1 MNITDVGTIGVPV
14 ADQDRALSF
23 YRDALGFDVGIDAPF
38 GEGSPRRID
47 PCEVAHEGDPDPR
60 RGQDPTCHHGDV
72 KDRQPIPKQIAGLAV
87 PQDRVSSTTWHWA
100 QRSLPAYLLAHS
112 VRAYCWGVV
121 IAEREA
127 WAFDRQILWTA
138 SLMHDF
144 GLTRISKN
152 TMCFDVE
159 GAEIA
164 RRFLERAGMP
174 AEAADRAAVAII
186 LHMQPS
192 VTLADG
198 VESVLLDRATAIDV
212 RGDEFDLIDDVRSSV
227 VRAFPRGPFD
237 RHFVAAIRREV
248 AIRPSCQSARL
259 LHKTGLE
266 AWMARSRWVT
276 G

>member
-1 MNITDVGTIGVPV
+1 MNARPP
-14 ADQDRALSF
+14 L
-23 YRDALGFDVGIDAPF
+23 P
-38 GEGSPRRID
+38 GE
-47 PCEVAHEGDPDPR
+47 
-60 RGQDPTCHHGDV
+60 
-72 KDRQPIPKQIAGLAV
+72 IAGIAV
-87 PQDRVSSTTWHWA
+87 PQDRVSATTWHWA
-100 QRSLPAYLLAHS
+100 HRSLPTYLLGHS
-112 VRAYCWGVV
+112 VRAYCWGTT
-121 IAEREA
+121 IADREG
-127 WAFDRQILWTA
+127 WPFDRQILWTA

-144 GLTRISKN
+144 GLTRIPRN

-164 RRFLERAGMP
+164 RRFLERAGMT
-174 AEAADRAAVAII
+174 AEAADRAAIAII

-212 RGDEFDLIDDVRSSV
+212 RGDEFNLIDAVRPGV
-227 VRAFPRGPFD
+227 MREFPRGPFD

-248 AIRPSCQSARL
+248 AVRPTCQSARL
-259 LHKTGLE
+259 LNQTGLE